1 MDVAKRAA
9 LSSFYREEFLRHIA
23 CLEDSGILDETN
35 REVADR
41 ACRAF
46 FGRLDE
52 LCGLEHFPEL
62 AETVLQSFDA
72 LSRLSDLDPRQ
83 SH

>member
-9 LSSFYREEFLRHIA
+9 LSNFYREEFLRHIESLQA
-23 CLEDSGILDETN
+23 SGILDESN

-46 FGRLDE
+46 CGRLDE
-52 LCGLEHFPEL
+52 LCCLEHFPVL

-72 LSRLSDLDPRQ
+72 LSRLSHLDPRQ
-83 SH
+83 PH